1 MGLVSSINLL
11 VVSSMKFNIALLK
24 VNTRIFPFPFLLS
37 SPLRAVQ
44 ANIPNLSKVDD
55 IADYVMGNV
64 GAGGAVSDSEGED
77 EASQVILPQVRRS
90 EEQSDES
97 IVPTME

>member
-1 MGLVSSINLL
+1 MSFHAIVWKANLTFVCL
-11 VVSSMKFNIALLK
+11 SLSFL
-24 VNTRIFPFPFLLS
+24 PFPFLLS